1 MAENQNEKIVY
12 DIEVRIQNAQ
22 EALSKI
28 KSEFNS
34 ITKQVG
40 KKLNF
45 EADFRISGMEDFRT
59 LQQRLAEVR
68 KAIQYINAYKGKL
81 AQISVGSMQI
91 DGTSELLATEKSLRA
106 LEKTLEDMQKQIN
119 AGNFNKQIQEQQK
132 LQKSVDTTIRKIN
145 ELQKMVANSF
155 LTDKALSQSR
165 LNSVIDK
172 TQKYVNDLNGLYKQ
186 LGVNARAVNPFKD
199 YTKNYD
205 EYFAKTNEKRLQ
217 ELKAEQKHA
226 QKLSDLRAKQNR
238 QSNDTE
244 FKDSQ
249 TARQSATNKLKE
261 DIVERSKLT
270 AIEIKEQ
277 QKLQQE
283 YDKTV
288 KAIDKLSNAFNRSF
302 NNKTAWSMD
311 KFANQFDKGEEL
323 VQKANDLSSKL
334 GLNKTFENP
343 MRTVFDYT
351 DYRKQTKQALDEDE
365 LRAVKQLEIDEKR
378 RNAQLKAEEEYTKKL
393 SDLRAKQNRQT
404 NDSEFRD
411 SQTARQ
417 NTNSKLKDDIL
428 QREQLAQ
435 TNRSA
440 NENYWL
446 NLEKQMAANTQ
457 AHKQAWEQITKVEQQ
472 YMNLLDQAN
481 LKKQLGI
488 QLSEKEYASVQRQLK
503 NAKERYRYEGGNPS
517 TLPKLDTR
525 KQFNSEA
532 QDNFIKSMNSRM
544 VEAMSLSTSYSEQ
557 MSKLSKI
564 LDTATYAWNKSGRT
578 AQEYRNIM
586 LQAKGAIDET
596 AKSLNKLHQ
605 QTGATM
611 GLMDKMAMGLR
622 THMTWILS
630 SVAASVPLVL
640 PGYAIGTM
648 KNLESQFATVE
659 QVMPEIEEAHMQSL
673 DKNLTEM
680 QRMEGLKKVNEEMN
694 TFIDIGAKFGVAVE
708 DVIKAGASIGRMYGQ
723 GENGIANTNLLTQ
736 QAARIAVADNFPIMQ
751 ATKGLESALSQFGL
765 QTEDTNQLLINS
777 NRIIDVW
784 TTAAHKGAASAQ
796 DLTEGVQLAGAAAHQ
811 AGVSFEFLNSLI
823 ATGVRATGRSGNEIG
838 NSIKSFLNSMQSDK
852 SILALKSF
860 GIDVFKDNSDGT
872 KSLRSMEDVIL
883 DISRMMQTTN
893 KDTSSLLLTLAGGKY
908 QVSKL
913 TAILK
918 DYKELVRMTA
928 VLNSKDVVGFTD
940 KQIEIQLNTLSRKLE
955 GLHANIQGLFM
966 DIGNNGGL
974 DALKSVV
981 EYIDNIVTGV
991 RELDSSWAT
1000 WTKDIILA
1008 VTALKGVPFLLN
1020 NIPKTLGGMYQRG
1033 KNNWE
1038 NYSGVNIFDNAKNTI
1053 SNSWNE
1059 GVTSNTGIVSSKQNE
1074 TDSIDDNTRAL
1085 KENEQAKNTNANSSS
1100 VLVATNQN
1108 EASSQNRVKNTIENT
1123 NQSMSNASKVAKE
1136 MGLSGQV
1143 VVATTQNIG
1152 RVSKVASVGVGALT
1166 TVMRGASAVMGAFG
1180 GPVGLAI
1187 TALSIAIPLVLEYAE
1202 SIGKESN
1209 AHKQL
1214 IEDINE
1220 ETAIREQENNA
1231 KIRAIDAAE
1240 NLSAQYEQLYQDS
1253 LNVNNSNE
1261 QQAKINEDLSATFD
1275 ALKSIISSLSKENEQ
1290 YTVEADENGHII
1302 LKLNGQVVN
1311 SFNDLKSA
1319 STQLTLTAL
1328 KNDKARLESELDKT
1342 EGVIEATQKRIEN
1355 YKDEAEAL
1363 NALQQIYWQASRY
1376 IWQKRSQAA
1385 RDTVNTLQKV
1395 LDSPTN
1401 NVSDEERA
1409 RIQSRIDNLN
1419 NYADIADEEYANE
1432 SGKLGDLSGL
1442 EEIIKRRQNDKD
1454 EINTKIMD
1462 LNIRI
1467 ADLQG
1472 QVNNNQYDTGGADSD
1487 RGNYIAEPPEEK
1499 KKKDKKSKA
1508 EKQQEAYAKVG
1519 NRVALIADENIFKYG
1534 MKRTS
1539 FNGGFGEFSSGNTEI
1554 DDAIS
1559 KAAQKYGLDEK
1570 WLHALVQKESSYN
1583 TRVGEG
1589 SNYKGLTQIS
1599 DDKLNAGQ
1607 NIWDIYDNIDAGA
1620 RYFKQ
1625 MLEMAGGNY
1634 RNAYVKYNAGP
1645 YAGYTQEA
1653 ENNADAFVKL
1663 HDNIVNG
1670 TSDFGVTNSFNFT
1683 GLGSDVESASQWA
1696 NEMVA
1701 LGKYYGDTG
1710 CTAFAKAFLEQ
1721 SGNSFASTMSM
1732 WTPTLMK
1739 QAKEQGLFKDQT
1751 SGFNAGDIVIADTD
1765 GRMNEPDHVVI
1776 ADGNGGY
1783 WGNSTTNKR
1792 VVHGNLSDFSN
1803 IWGGVATGNGSYTPS
1818 MSSTSLQT
1826 PMRLVYDHLK
1836 SLGVELEQLNA
1847 LADVTDIPS
1856 MIAKTDALGMNL
1868 SYTQKAPEA
1877 GDVVYTKDGKAYIIN
1892 STGGYGGIAGEK
1904 GADWETLD
1912 LTDTFT
1918 SWRDAIDLSLENAG
1932 SKLGKLKL
1940 SEKAEELINKRIDLD
1955 NNELQKAFEVYSE
1968 GNKSYDFE
1976 KQNVANMR
1984 SIFGEYNAEAYL
1996 KEYQNE
2002 LENYNLQKITA
2013 GMLKTTRDNL
2023 ENQINE
2029 YFSGGVLREVLDNNG
2044 LNSWQQLSQENLND
2058 IALAYPDDYL
2068 KNLIDNWKK
2077 VKDRADEANNSM
2089 QAALKTVKQLNGERN
2104 PEEQLEYNLK
2114 KIQLDANF
2122 WTSNYANSHGGSYDG
2137 LDWQTDKRTHE
2148 DSIRQVRVY
2157 SEYINHLSEELT
2169 TLQQEN
2175 APKKFI
2181 EDITN
2186 AIIEARTKMNEA
2198 EKLAQ
2203 ETSYELSRSS
2213 RETLSGMFY
2222 DLIKGGT
2229 SFKDIWKKIWD
2240 DIAKIAIDR
2249 LLGLNDTTNGSWN
2262 LISNIFGLGKK
2273 KTETPAS
2280 VGQGEKY
2287 IDDYNINNNTLGSNL
2302 AAPMTD
2308 AQLAQHKYS
2317 TEGIVDFYSKDD
2329 NVSTATDKVIEA
2341 NDITTENNN
2350 ANTQMQA
2357 SQNMLQA
2364 SQQMLQATNTE
2375 SATANQNAST
2385 ASMNSTNTAQDTM
2398 NTAQGTMTA
2407 TQDAITSN
2415 QDSMSANQNA
2425 NAASTNQ
2432 SASTGMQNA
2441 ANSMQSAA
2449 NSIGAKAA
2457 TPTGKTGGGTN
2468 IGSYLGLIPT
2478 VFSWF
2483 NRGGSLTSKDKFA
2496 TGTKKGKMIT
2506 NGGIVKG
2513 AGTGTSDS
2521 ILAYLH
2527 DQGRFIGIS
2536 NGEYIMN
2543 AKATSKYGPIL
2554 EKMNLDKFADGG
2566 ILKGETYVPT
2576 LRNPNIANKIAQQDV
2591 QKRNSNAKMEG
2602 LLGQQN
2608 SILQGIATNN
2618 NENSDSGKVV
2628 ILNTRASKEEIFSA
2642 LASDPKALQKL
2653 LGNNRRNGFR

>member
-1 MAENQNEKIVY
+1 MSENQNQNEKIVY
-12 DIEVRIQNAQ
+12 DIEVRIKSAQ
-22 EALSKI
+22 EQLNNLKNEFSSVAKQLGQKLKFETDFKI
-28 KSEFNS
+28 
-34 ITKQVG
+34 T
-40 KKLNF
+40 
-45 EADFRISGMEDFRT
+45 GMGDFRT
-59 LQQRLAEVR
+59 LQQRLSEVR
-68 KAIQYINAYKGKL
+68 KALQYVTEYKNRLADISLGKT
-81 AQISVGSMQI
+81 II
-91 DGTSELLATEKSLRA
+91 DGKGIQATEKELRA
-106 LEKTLEDMQKQIN
+106 LEKSLEDMQAKIN
-119 AGNFNKQIQEQQK
+119 AGNFNKQLKEQEK

-472 YMNLLDQAN
+472 YMNLLDQVN

-488 QLSEKEYASVQRQLK
+488 QLSEKEYEGVQRQLK
-503 NAKERYRYEGGNPS
+503 NAKERYRYEGGNPL

-673 DKNLTEM
+673 DKNLTEK
-680 QRMEGLKKVNEEMN
+680 QRMEGLKKVNDEMN
-694 TFIDIGAKFGVAVE
+694 TFIDIGSKFGVAVE

-723 GENGIANTNLLTQ
+723 GENGVTNTNLLTQ

-765 QTEDTNQLLINS
+765 QTEDTNQLMINS

-974 DALKSVV
+974 DTLKSIV

-1020 NIPKTLGGMYQRG
+1020 NIPKVLGGMYQRG

-1059 GVTSNTGIVSSKQNE
+1059 GVTSNTGIVSNKQSE

-1085 KENEQAKNTNANSSS
+1085 RENEQAKNTNATSSS
-1100 VLVATNQN
+1100 VLVAASQN
-1108 EASSQNRVKNTIENT
+1108 EANSQSKVKNTIENT
-1123 NQSMSNASKVAKE
+1123 NQAMSNASKVAKE

-1143 VVATTQNIG
+1143 VVTTTQNIG
-1152 RVSKVASVGVGALT
+1152 SASKKASVGVGVLT

-1275 ALKSIISSLSKENEQ
+1275 ALKSIIGSLSKENEQ

-1328 KNDKARLESELDKT
+1328 ENDKARLESELKKT

-1432 SGKLGDLSGL
+1432 SGKLGDLSEL
-1442 EEIIKRRQNDKD
+1442 EEIIKKRQNDKD

-1462 LNIRI
+1462 LNIQI

-1472 QVNNNQYDTGGADSD
+1472 QVNNNKYDTGGADSD

-1508 EKQQEAYAKVG
+1508 EK
-1519 NRVALIADENIFKYG
+1519 
-1534 MKRTS
+1534 
-1539 FNGGFGEFSSGNTEI
+1539 
-1554 DDAIS
+1554 
-1559 KAAQKYGLDEK
+1559 
-1570 WLHALVQKESSYN
+1570 
-1583 TRVGEG
+1583 
-1589 SNYKGLTQIS
+1589 
-1599 DDKLNAGQ
+1599 
-1607 NIWDIYDNIDAGA
+1607 
-1620 RYFKQ
+1620 
-1625 MLEMAGGNY
+1625 
-1634 RNAYVKYNAGP
+1634 
-1645 YAGYTQEA
+1645 
-1653 ENNADAFVKL
+1653 
-1663 HDNIVNG
+1663 
-1670 TSDFGVTNSFNFT
+1670 
-1683 GLGSDVESASQWA
+1683 
-1696 NEMVA
+1696 
-1701 LGKYYGDTG
+1701 
-1710 CTAFAKAFLEQ
+1710 
-1721 SGNSFASTMSM
+1721 
-1732 WTPTLMK
+1732 
-1739 QAKEQGLFKDQT
+1739 
-1751 SGFNAGDIVIADTD
+1751 
-1765 GRMNEPDHVVI
+1765 
-1776 ADGNGGY
+1776 
-1783 WGNSTTNKR
+1783 
-1792 VVHGNLSDFSN
+1792 
-1803 IWGGVATGNGSYTPS
+1803 
-1818 MSSTSLQT
+1818 
-1826 PMRLVYDHLK
+1826 
-1836 SLGVELEQLNA
+1836 
-1847 LADVTDIPS
+1847 
-1856 MIAKTDALGMNL
+1856 
-1868 SYTQKAPEA
+1868 
-1877 GDVVYTKDGKAYIIN
+1877 
-1892 STGGYGGIAGEK
+1892 
-1904 GADWETLD
+1904 
-1912 LTDTFT
+1912 
-1918 SWRDAIDLSLENAG
+1918 
-1932 SKLGKLKL
+1932 
-1940 SEKAEELINKRIDLD
+1940 
-1955 NNELQKAFEVYSE
+1955 
-1968 GNKSYDFE
+1968 
-1976 KQNVANMR
+1976 
-1984 SIFGEYNAEAYL
+1984 
-1996 KEYQNE
+1996 
-2002 LENYNLQKITA
+2002 
-2013 GMLKTTRDNL
+2013 
-2023 ENQINE
+2023 
-2029 YFSGGVLREVLDNNG
+2029 
-2044 LNSWQQLSQENLND
+2044 
-2058 IALAYPDDYL
+2058 
-2068 KNLIDNWKK
+2068 
-2077 VKDRADEANNSM
+2077 
-2089 QAALKTVKQLNGERN
+2089 
-2104 PEEQLEYNLK
+2104 
-2114 KIQLDANF
+2114 
-2122 WTSNYANSHGGSYDG
+2122 
-2137 LDWQTDKRTHE
+2137 
-2148 DSIRQVRVY
+2148 
-2157 SEYINHLSEELT
+2157 
-2169 TLQQEN
+2169 
-2175 APKKFI
+2175 
-2181 EDITN
+2181 
-2186 AIIEARTKMNEA
+2186 EA
-2198 EKLAQ
+2198 EKLAKQQ
-2203 ETSYELSRSS
+2203 ENFNKVQNRIGLISEETALNYGLRKNSFNNIGLGNITNSGDKYVDAANLAASMIGRPDLAKYIYSQWALESGRFTDNGALSNNNFAGLMKPGTQTLQSFDDVMQFAKEYVKQTIGLYDFSGVSNGMDFANLLYKNGYFTADPTEYGNNVESIANESASKFSKTLTTTLSNKYYDVAKEVQDTSLTALTEQKLNLLAKDFFDKYGYNLYVTSMKRSGDGSSWHDSGQAIDVADDLLENDINARNWLIAQGEKYGLTPLDEYAYPSPNATGGHVHFSDHGTPLSLANGTSVGYQTSLSSTSLATPAGFVYNMLKSYGVDMEKLNALSSATTTSKMIDLTDKSGMNIRYDQRIPIAGDILYDKNGEAYVVRNNGGYISSTGKKGDNWKDISDLTDTYTSAQYAIGLTLENAASKLGSLKLSEEAENLANTRIDRDKNYQERAFENFAKEDKRYEYEQNLIANRRAIYGKYDSQAYTDEYINVKRNLDNKRLNYVYLQEVKKQSEQQLNDLFGNGILKEIIDKSGYDNWKELSDNQMSNVVEKYSKTINDSKLKDIYEQWKSVNDAVDEADEKLKQVELDYDRLNGLKNPEEILQTGLENVSLNSNFWKSTYSTEYGGFDWQNNKREYEDATKQIKLYTDSLAYLDKQYQDLKTSKNYSKKDLEDITKAIIEQRTKLNEAVKQAQKTSDQLTESS
-2213 RETLSGMFY
+2213 KQTISDMLH
-2222 DLIKGGT
+2222 DLIKGGS
-2229 SFKDIWKKIWD
+2229 SFKDIWRNLWD
-2240 DIAKIAIDR
+2240 DVAKIALDR
-2249 LLGLNDTTNGSWN
+2249 LMRINDTTNGAWN
-2262 LISNIFGLGKK
+2262 LVSNLFGFGKK
-2273 KTETPAS
+2273 NTSTVAS
-2280 VGQGEKY
+2280 IGKGTDYV
-2287 IDDYNINNNTLGSNL
+2287 DNYNIDNSTLGTLVSKL
-2302 AAPMTD
+2302 PSTSSTIGY
-2308 AQLAQHKYS
+2308 KYS
-2317 TEGIVDFYSKDD
+2317 NEGAADFYSKGSALFDD
-2329 NVSTATDKVIEA
+2329 NQLNQFQQVADTNLQAFEIGKEASAINQAVSGVEQAISATDQ
-2341 NDITTENNN
+2341 
-2350 ANTQMQA
+2350 ANTAMDQ
-2357 SQNMLQA
+2357 
-2364 SQQMLQATNTE
+2364 T
-2375 SATANQNAST
+2375 SATATTT
-2385 ASMNSTNTAQDTM
+2385 ASSEMLIASGNMLSA
-2398 NTAQGTMTA
+2398 A
-2407 TQDAITSN
+2407 SL
-2415 QDSMSANQNA
+2415 MSAN
-2425 NAASTNQ
+2425 S
-2432 SASTGMQNA
+2432 SL
-2441 ANSMQSAA
+2441 
-2449 NSIGAKAA
+2449 GAFSSLGFAHG
-2457 TPTGKTGGGTN
+2457 GK
-2468 IGSYLGLIPT
+2468 IP
-2478 VFSWF
+2478 
-2483 NRGGSLTSKDKFA
+2483 KFA
-2496 TGTKKGKMIT
+2496 SGGRTIV
-2506 NGGIVKG
+2506 NGGKIKG

-2527 DQGRFIGIS
+2527 DRNRLIGVS

-2543 AKATSKYGPIL
+2543 ANATRKYEGIL
-2554 EKMNLDKFADGG
+2554 QMMNMDKFADGG
-2566 ILKGETYVPT
+2566 SISSKPIPYVPT
-2576 LRNPNIANKIAQQDV
+2576 LRNPSVVNKIIQQDNNNV
-2591 QKRNSNAKMEG
+2591 NQNATMEK

-2608 SILQGIATNN
+2608 GILQGMADNKGD
-2618 NENSDSGKVV
+2618 NSSGQVV
-2628 ILNTRASKEEIFSA
+2628 VLNTKASKEEIFSA
-2642 LASDPKALQKL
+2642 LASDPRALQKL
-2653 LGNNRRNGFR
+2653 LGNNRSRGFR